1 MKQYDIYSSYTGER
15 STVNGRTLKMMKL
28 MMNEL
33 HHQGFDPE
41 ELFIE
46 IGSSDDPF
54 TVITWYPSEDGDI
67 RHRIVTDVTTA
78 V

>member
-1 MKQYDIYSSYTGER
+1 MKTYDIYSSYTGER
-15 STVNGRTLKMMKL
+15 TTVDGRTLKMMKL

-33 HHQGFDPE
+33 LSQGFDPE

-46 IGSSDDPF
+46 MSSSDDPF
-54 TVITWYPSEDGDI
+54 VVITWYPSEGYPH
-67 RHRIVTDVTTA
+67 HRIVTDITTA